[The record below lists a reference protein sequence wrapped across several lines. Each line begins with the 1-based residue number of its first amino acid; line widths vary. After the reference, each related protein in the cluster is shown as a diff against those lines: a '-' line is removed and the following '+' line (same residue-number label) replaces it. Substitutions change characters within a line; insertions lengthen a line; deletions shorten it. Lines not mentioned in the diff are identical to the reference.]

1 MAGRP
6 ITASE
11 VQQLT
16 DLPRP
21 TCYRLLHSMQAEQ
34 LLDEVSSGRFIVGES
49 LVRLALLGQ
58 TDVDICRSA
67 APTLQRAADDLGEAV
82 FLSRFRNRG
91 VEIIHV
97 EGRAMQNAHSCI
109 QGSGFARC
117 MLVHAQKS
125 SQPLRMI
132 RFDKIFYLA
141 RCALLP
147 NIRAVIRNACRAS
160 LIRSS
165 AAAMPNAYR
174 KSNLGCRRL
183 RHRCKSDR
191 LGRFTA
197 LAPPGRCAA
206 SPKTAALKSESSFAR
221 WRRKWAILC
230 RLRELP
236 LSALYLGENWQNNAL
251 PANSSGSLNIA
262 NFGRI

>member
-1 MAGRP
+1 MHLARVMKVLEAVAMAGRP
-6 ITASE
+6 VTASE

-97 EGRAMQNAHSCI
+97 EVPGDAKRSFVHPGLGFRPMHACSCSKVIAAFAEDTFRQDILSGPMRSFTEYTRCDPQRLSREFDQILSSGYAECVQEIELGVSSVAAPVQIGSVGALYSIGATGPVRRFTKDRRAQIGEQLCQM
-109 QGSGFARC
+109 
-117 MLVHAQKS
+117 AQK
-125 SQPLRMI
+125 MGH
-132 RFDKIFYLA
+132 
-141 RCALLP
+141 
-147 NIRAVIRNACRAS
+147 S
-160 LIRSS
+160 LQVAG
-165 AAAMPNAYR
+165 AAA
-174 KSNLGCRRL
+174 
-183 RHRCKSDR
+183 
-191 LGRFTA
+191 
-197 LAPPGRCAA
+197 
-206 SPKTAALKSESSFAR
+206 
-221 WRRKWAILC
+221 
-230 RLRELP
+230 
-236 LSALYLGENWQNNAL
+236 
-251 PANSSGSLNIA
+251 
-262 NFGRI
+262 

>member
-1 MAGRP
+1 MHLARVMKVLEAVAMAGRP
-6 ITASE
+6 VTASE

-97 EGRAMQNAHSCI
+97 EVPGDAKRSFVHPGLGFRPMHACSCSKVIAAFADDTFREDILSGPMRSFTEYTRCDPQRLSREFDQILSSGYAECVQEIELGVSSVAAPVQIGSVGALYSIGATGPVRRFTKDRRAQIGEQLCQM
-109 QGSGFARC
+109 
-117 MLVHAQKS
+117 AQK
-125 SQPLRMI
+125 MGH
-132 RFDKIFYLA
+132 
-141 RCALLP
+141 
-147 NIRAVIRNACRAS
+147 S
-160 LIRSS
+160 LQVAG
-165 AAAMPNAYR
+165 AAA
-174 KSNLGCRRL
+174 
-183 RHRCKSDR
+183 
-191 LGRFTA
+191 
-197 LAPPGRCAA
+197 
-206 SPKTAALKSESSFAR
+206 
-221 WRRKWAILC
+221 
-230 RLRELP
+230 
-236 LSALYLGENWQNNAL
+236 
-251 PANSSGSLNIA
+251 
-262 NFGRI
+262 

>member
-1 MAGRP
+1 MHLARVMKVLEVVAMAGRP
-6 ITASE
+6 VTASE

-97 EGRAMQNAHSCI
+97 EVPGDAKRSFVHPGLGFRPMHACSCSKVIAAFADDTFRQDILSGPMRSFTEYTRCDPQRLSREFDQILSSGYAECVQEIELGVSSVAAPVQIGSVGALYSIGATGPVRRFTKDRRAQIGEQLCQM
-109 QGSGFARC
+109 
-117 MLVHAQKS
+117 AQK
-125 SQPLRMI
+125 MGH
-132 RFDKIFYLA
+132 
-141 RCALLP
+141 
-147 NIRAVIRNACRAS
+147 S
-160 LIRSS
+160 LQVAG
-165 AAAMPNAYR
+165 AAA
-174 KSNLGCRRL
+174 
-183 RHRCKSDR
+183 
-191 LGRFTA
+191 
-197 LAPPGRCAA
+197 
-206 SPKTAALKSESSFAR
+206 
-221 WRRKWAILC
+221 
-230 RLRELP
+230 
-236 LSALYLGENWQNNAL
+236 
-251 PANSSGSLNIA
+251 
-262 NFGRI
+262 

>member
-1 MAGRP
+1 MHLARVMKVLEAVAMAGRP
-6 ITASE
+6 VTASE

-97 EGRAMQNAHSCI
+97 EVPGDAKRSFVHPGLGFRPMHACSCSKVIAAFADDTFRQDILSGPMRSFTEYTRCDPRRLSREFDQILSSGYAECVQEIELGVSSVAAPVQIGSVGALYSIGATGPVRRFTKDRRAQIGEQLCQM
-109 QGSGFARC
+109 
-117 MLVHAQKS
+117 AQK
-125 SQPLRMI
+125 MGH
-132 RFDKIFYLA
+132 
-141 RCALLP
+141 
-147 NIRAVIRNACRAS
+147 S
-160 LIRSS
+160 LQVAG
-165 AAAMPNAYR
+165 AAA
-174 KSNLGCRRL
+174 
-183 RHRCKSDR
+183 
-191 LGRFTA
+191 
-197 LAPPGRCAA
+197 
-206 SPKTAALKSESSFAR
+206 
-221 WRRKWAILC
+221 
-230 RLRELP
+230 
-236 LSALYLGENWQNNAL
+236 
-251 PANSSGSLNIA
+251 
-262 NFGRI
+262 

>member
-1 MAGRP
+1 MHLARVMKVLEAVAMAGRP
-6 ITASE
+6 VTASE

-97 EGRAMQNAHSCI
+97 EVPGDAKRSFVHPGLGFRPMHACSCSKVIAAFADDTFRQDILSGPMRSFTEYTRCDPQRLSREFDQILSSGYAECVQEIELGVSSVAAPVQIGSVGALYSIGATGPVRRFTKDRRAQIGEQLCQM
-109 QGSGFARC
+109 
-117 MLVHAQKS
+117 AQKMGHS
-125 SQPLRMI
+125 FQV
-132 RFDKIFYLA
+132 A
-141 RCALLP
+141 G
-147 NIRAVIRNACRAS
+147 
-160 LIRSS
+160 
-165 AAAMPNAYR
+165 AAA
-174 KSNLGCRRL
+174 
-183 RHRCKSDR
+183 
-191 LGRFTA
+191 
-197 LAPPGRCAA
+197 
-206 SPKTAALKSESSFAR
+206 
-221 WRRKWAILC
+221 
-230 RLRELP
+230 
-236 LSALYLGENWQNNAL
+236 
-251 PANSSGSLNIA
+251 
-262 NFGRI
+262 

>member
-1 MAGRP
+1 MHLARVMKVLEAVAMAGRP
-6 ITASE
+6 VTASE

-97 EGRAMQNAHSCI
+97 EVPGDAKRSFVHPGLGFRPMHACSCSKVIAAFADDTFREDILSGPMRSFTEYTRCDPQRLSREFDQILSSGYAECVQEIELGVSSVAAPVQIGSVGALYSIGATGPVRRFTKDRRAQIGEQLCQM
-109 QGSGFARC
+109 
-117 MLVHAQKS
+117 AQK
-125 SQPLRMI
+125 MG
-132 RFDKIFYLA
+132 Y
-141 RCALLP
+141 
-147 NIRAVIRNACRAS
+147 S
-160 LIRSS
+160 LQVAG
-165 AAAMPNAYR
+165 AAA
-174 KSNLGCRRL
+174 
-183 RHRCKSDR
+183 
-191 LGRFTA
+191 
-197 LAPPGRCAA
+197 
-206 SPKTAALKSESSFAR
+206 
-221 WRRKWAILC
+221 
-230 RLRELP
+230 
-236 LSALYLGENWQNNAL
+236 
-251 PANSSGSLNIA
+251 
-262 NFGRI
+262 

>member
-6 ITASE
+6 VTASE

-97 EGRAMQNAHSCI
+97 EVPSDAKRSFVHPGLVFRPMHACSCSKVIAAFADDTFRQDILSGPMRSFTEYTRCDPQRLSREFDQILSSGYAECVQEIELGVSSVAAPMQIGSVGALYSIGATGPVRRFTKDRRAQIGEQLCQM
-109 QGSGFARC
+109 
-117 MLVHAQKS
+117 AQK
-125 SQPLRMI
+125 MGH
-132 RFDKIFYLA
+132 
-141 RCALLP
+141 
-147 NIRAVIRNACRAS
+147 S
-160 LIRSS
+160 LQVAG
-165 AAAMPNAYR
+165 AAA
-174 KSNLGCRRL
+174 
-183 RHRCKSDR
+183 
-191 LGRFTA
+191 
-197 LAPPGRCAA
+197 
-206 SPKTAALKSESSFAR
+206 
-221 WRRKWAILC
+221 
-230 RLRELP
+230 
-236 LSALYLGENWQNNAL
+236 
-251 PANSSGSLNIA
+251 
-262 NFGRI
+262 

>member
-1 MAGRP
+1 MHLARVMKVLEAVAMAGRP
-6 ITASE
+6 VTASE

-97 EGRAMQNAHSCI
+97 EVPGDAKRSFVHPGLGFRPMHACSCSKVIAAFADDTFRQDLLSGPMRSFTEYTRCDPQRLSREFDQILSSGYAECVQEIELGVSSVAAPVQIGSVGALYSIGATGPVRRFTKDRRAQIGEQLCQM
-109 QGSGFARC
+109 
-117 MLVHAQKS
+117 AQK
-125 SQPLRMI
+125 MGH
-132 RFDKIFYLA
+132 
-141 RCALLP
+141 
-147 NIRAVIRNACRAS
+147 S
-160 LIRSS
+160 LQVAG
-165 AAAMPNAYR
+165 AAA
-174 KSNLGCRRL
+174 
-183 RHRCKSDR
+183 
-191 LGRFTA
+191 
-197 LAPPGRCAA
+197 
-206 SPKTAALKSESSFAR
+206 
-221 WRRKWAILC
+221 
-230 RLRELP
+230 
-236 LSALYLGENWQNNAL
+236 
-251 PANSSGSLNIA
+251 
-262 NFGRI
+262 

>member
-1 MAGRP
+1 MHLARVMKVLEAVAMAGRP
-6 ITASE
+6 VTASE

-97 EGRAMQNAHSCI
+97 EVPGDAKRSFVHPGLGFRPMHACSCSKVIAAFANDTFRHDILSGPMRSFTEYTLCDPQRLSREFDQILSSGYAECVQEIELGVSSVAAPVQIGSVGALYSIGATGPVRRFTKDRRAQIGEQLCQM
-109 QGSGFARC
+109 
-117 MLVHAQKS
+117 AQK
-125 SQPLRMI
+125 MGH
-132 RFDKIFYLA
+132 
-141 RCALLP
+141 
-147 NIRAVIRNACRAS
+147 S
-160 LIRSS
+160 LQVAG
-165 AAAMPNAYR
+165 AAA
-174 KSNLGCRRL
+174 
-183 RHRCKSDR
+183 
-191 LGRFTA
+191 
-197 LAPPGRCAA
+197 
-206 SPKTAALKSESSFAR
+206 
-221 WRRKWAILC
+221 
-230 RLRELP
+230 
-236 LSALYLGENWQNNAL
+236 
-251 PANSSGSLNIA
+251 
-262 NFGRI
+262 

>member
-1 MAGRP
+1 M
-6 ITASE
+6 
-11 VQQLT
+11 
-16 DLPRP
+16 D
-21 TCYRLLHSMQAEQ
+21 
-34 LLDEVSSGRFIVGES
+34 
-49 LVRLALLGQ
+49 
-58 TDVDICRSA
+58 
-67 APTLQRAADDLGEAV
+67 
-82 FLSRFRNRG
+82 
-91 VEIIHV
+91 
-97 EGRAMQNAHSCI
+97 HSCI
-109 QGSGFARC
+109 RGLGFARC

-132 RFDKIFYLA
+132 RFDKRFYLA
-141 RCALLP
+141 RCGPLR

-183 RHRCKSDR
+183 RHRCKLDR

-206 SPKTAALKSESSFAR
+206 SPKTAGLKSESSFAR

-230 RLRELP
+230 RLRGLP
-236 LSALYLGENWQNNAL
+236 PSGPCLGEYWQKRSIFVNR
-251 PANSSGSLNIA
+251 SGSLNIA

>member
-1 MAGRP
+1 MHLARVMKVLEAVAMAGRP

-49 LVRLALLGQ
+49 LVRLAILGQ

-97 EGRAMQNAHSCI
+97 EVPGDAKRSFVHPGLGFRPMHACSCSKVIAAFADDTFRQDILSGPMRSFTEYTRCDPQRLSHEFDQILSSGYAECVQEIELGVSSVAAPVQIGSVGALYSIGATGPVRRFTKDRRAQIGEQLCQM
-109 QGSGFARC
+109 
-117 MLVHAQKS
+117 AQK
-125 SQPLRMI
+125 MGH
-132 RFDKIFYLA
+132 
-141 RCALLP
+141 
-147 NIRAVIRNACRAS
+147 S
-160 LIRSS
+160 LQVAG
-165 AAAMPNAYR
+165 AAA
-174 KSNLGCRRL
+174 
-183 RHRCKSDR
+183 
-191 LGRFTA
+191 
-197 LAPPGRCAA
+197 
-206 SPKTAALKSESSFAR
+206 
-221 WRRKWAILC
+221 
-230 RLRELP
+230 
-236 LSALYLGENWQNNAL
+236 
-251 PANSSGSLNIA
+251 
-262 NFGRI
+262 

>member
-1 MAGRP
+1 MHLARVMKVLEAVDMAGRRV
-6 ITASE
+6 TASE

-97 EGRAMQNAHSCI
+97 EVPGDAKRSFVHPGLGFRPMHACSCSKVIAAFADDTFRQDILSGPMRSFTEYTRCDPQRLSREFDQILSSGYAECVQEIELGVSSVAAPVQIGSVGALYSIGATGPVRRFTKDRRAQIGEQLCQM
-109 QGSGFARC
+109 
-117 MLVHAQKS
+117 AQK
-125 SQPLRMI
+125 MGH
-132 RFDKIFYLA
+132 
-141 RCALLP
+141 
-147 NIRAVIRNACRAS
+147 S
-160 LIRSS
+160 LQVAG
-165 AAAMPNAYR
+165 AAA
-174 KSNLGCRRL
+174 
-183 RHRCKSDR
+183 
-191 LGRFTA
+191 
-197 LAPPGRCAA
+197 
-206 SPKTAALKSESSFAR
+206 
-221 WRRKWAILC
+221 
-230 RLRELP
+230 
-236 LSALYLGENWQNNAL
+236 
-251 PANSSGSLNIA
+251 
-262 NFGRI
+262 